1 MAEIELEDVIL
12 DFPVYGAAH
21 TRSLKTELVRVATG
35 GFIKRSRKDLFEI
48 RALNHINLKITHG
61 TKLGLI
67 GHNGAGKS
75 SFLRL
80 ISGIFIPSFGNIR
93 IEGKVTSLLDVMFG
107 LYEDLN
113 GYENILLRGILSG
126 LHPKEIKK
134 KKEEIVQNSGL
145 GDYIHMPIRTF
156 STGMKVRL
164 GFCVNTC
171 FDPKILVMDEI
182 VGAIDASFKE
192 TAEKKLEDLI
202 SSSEIFIIAS
212 HNLSWIKDNCNKLLW
227 LDGGHSRFYGSV
239 KEGIK
244 LYLDSISSSV
254 KTCS

>member
-35 GFIKRSRKDLFEI
+35 GLIKRSRKDLFEI
-48 RALNHINLKITHG
+48 RALNRISLKITHG

-80 ISGIFIPSFGNIR
+80 ISGIFVPTFGNMR
-93 IEGKVTSLLDVMFG
+93 IQGKITSLLDVMFG

-113 GYENILLRGILSG
+113 GYENILLRGTLFG
-126 LHPKEIKK
+126 LHPKDIKK
-134 KKEEIVQNSGL
+134 KKEEIVKNSGL
-145 GDYIHMPIRTF
+145 GAYIHMPIRTF

-164 GFCVNTC
+164 GFCINVC
-171 FDPKILVMDEI
+171 FHPQILIMDEI
-182 VGAIDASFKE
+182 VGAVDASFKE
-192 TAEKKLEDLI
+192 EAQKKLESLI
-202 SSSEIFIIAS
+202 SSSEIFVIAS
-212 HNLSWIKDNCNKLLW
+212 HNLDWIKDNCNKLLW
-227 LDGGHSRFYGSV
+227 LDAGSARFYGDV
-239 KEGIK
+239 EEGIQ
-244 LYLDSISSSV
+244 LYLEAVASFSRG
-254 KTCS
+254 

>member
-1 MAEIELEDVIL
+1 M
-12 DFPVYGAAH
+12 
-21 TRSLKTELVRVATG
+21 KTELVRVATG
-35 GFIKRSRKDLFEI
+35 GLIKRSRKDLFEI
-48 RALNHINLKITHG
+48 RALNRISLKISHG

-80 ISGIFIPSFGNIR
+80 VSGIFVPSFGKIR
-93 IEGKVTSLLDVMFG
+93 VEGKVTSLLDVMFG

-113 GYENILLRGILSG
+113 GYENILLRGTLFGLS
-126 LHPKEIKK
+126 PKEIKK
-134 KKEEIVQNSGL
+134 KKEEIVKNSGL

-171 FDPKILVMDEI
+171 FDPQILIMDEI
-182 VGAIDASFKE
+182 VGAVDASFKE
-192 TAEKKLEDLI
+192 EAQKKLEELI

-212 HNLSWIKDNCNKLLW
+212 HNLDWIKDNCNQLLW
-227 LDGGHSRFYGSV
+227 LDAGCARFYGCV
-239 KEGIK
+239 KEGIQ
-244 LYLDSISSSV
+244 LYLESISASPQKS
-254 KTCS
+254 